1 MYTETQATELHA
13 EKTMLQDQLH
23 QKKRMLELMEQLS
36 NTGSWEMDI
45 PTGKQVWSDNY
56 YKICGL
62 KPGERESSTE
72 LAIAMIHP
80 DDRERTLFTF
90 YHAVENGQRYD
101 IKKRLVR
108 PDGEVVIVHS
118 IATPEFDEHGK
129 VCRMYGTLQDITKK
143 LKTEKALVDGIQRFN
158 LTMEA
163 ARDGLWEWDLESDTA
178 FFSPRFK
185 EMFGLDTQSDNEG
198 VLFFNK
204 RVYPADR
211 DQVLQAL
218 TLHFKHN
225 EPFLQ
230 EFRMKD
236 HLGVYTWFLVRA
248 QASWNQEGRAI
259 RMAGSITD
267 ISESKKKQKLLEDT
281 EEVAKIGSWE
291 LDFAQNKIIWN
302 ETMRQIHEVSDDF
315 VPDLNYAERFFKEG
329 APRDRMNAIFNQAI
343 LDGLDVDVELE
354 FVTAKGNERWK
365 RLTIRTEKSGDI
377 PVRMY
382 GICQDITD
390 RKRAEQ
396 TLIDLLAEKNTILES
411 ITDGFCTINRNWEV
425 TYWNRAAEVITTL
438 PREKVL
444 GKNMWKVYGD
454 AREMVFF
461 REYHRSMEAHVPVHF
476 EEYYPFIDK
485 WFEISAYPSEIGLSV
500 YFKDI
505 TQTRHLLHLQ
515 QLEQQVLEMNIK
527 KDSKIE
533 ETIRFYLTEIERLHP
548 NMICSIQKLRNN
560 KLLNWV
566 SVGLPKSYLELI
578 EGIEIG
584 PEVGS
589 CGTAAFT
596 KQTVIIPDISKDHRW
611 SKHGAIAIAHNLK
624 SCWSIPI
631 FDSNETIV
639 GTFAI
644 YHPTPKSP
652 NASEMQTITRA
663 RNILQ
668 IIIENK
674 AIEQNLKLSNERF
687 EYATQATSDAI
698 WDYDLITNTLF
709 WGDSYAR
716 LFGNENTTQQT
727 NLEFWVDRVH
737 EEDRDRV
744 LQSLLRHIQTEKGIW
759 HETYRYLRS
768 NHQYGFVSDK
778 GVAIRD
784 ENGKAVR
791 MIGAMQDITHQ
802 KEEEQQMKL
811 LESVITNAKDA
822 IMIMEVDEHLSDRV
836 VVIYANAAFTGLT
849 GYTLE
854 EIKFIPP
861 RILLG
866 PKTDETDV
874 QRVNDALKL
883 GQPIEVESI
892 NYKKNGDTFWNNCSV
907 VPIFNPK
914 GQFTH
919 VISIQKDITERKI
932 AEAERETFNQILR
945 AINQHDSLDQGMQL
959 AASLLAKHFDCP
971 YAEAWSINFKA
982 TRMMFRTCW
991 MTDPRFMSMTDA
1003 LVRHNVVFGQGLIG
1017 TTLEEKNIVYWDTL
1031 NDRPF
1036 LRKEIAKQVGL
1047 VSAIGIP
1054 IFFKAEIIAVFCLYS
1069 EKLFSKSPQ
1078 TCNLLQ
1084 SISTQIG
1091 ADIQKNRIDEE
1102 LNHFFSLSPDVLCI
1116 ASEDCY
1122 FRKINPAM
1130 VKIMEYTEAE
1140 LLSTYIPE
1148 FVHPEDRGMYLGG
1161 FKESHNELQPLMVEN
1176 RFITKSGKIVWF
1188 EWQMVPLKSEGLL
1201 YAVAKDITQKKA
1213 MDEEKKQLIEAL
1225 TNNNRELKQFS
1236 YITSHNLRSP
1246 LTNMLSVFDLL
1257 DLEHITHKET
1267 IVLID
1272 ALKKSTLHLN
1282 NTLNDLIDILIVK
1295 GNTNLTL
1302 RSIQFARVYQS
1313 VTNSI
1318 QHLIDESGAI
1328 IEIDFHE
1335 APEVVFNVEYLESIF
1350 LNLLTN
1356 SIKYS
1361 KKNENPKIK
1370 IYSYMKNKNIHL
1382 NFEDQGLGFDLE
1394 KVKDRIFGLYQKFH
1408 THKDSKGI
1416 GLYLVHSQIT
1426 ALGGSIAVESK
1437 PLEGTKFTICFK
1449 PDAS

>member
-1 MYTETQATELHA
+1 MYTETQAAELHA
-13 EKTMLQDQLH
+13 EKTILQDQLH
-23 QKKRMLELMEQLS
+23 QKKRMLELMEHLS

-72 LAIAMIHP
+72 LSITMIHP
-80 DDRERTLFTF
+80 DDRERTLFAF

-108 PDGEVVIVHS
+108 PDGEVVSVHS

-129 VCRMYGTLQDITKK
+129 VRRMYGTLQDITKR

-204 RVYPADR
+204 RVYADDR

-230 EFRMKD
+230 EFRIKD
-236 HLGVYTWFLVRA
+236 HLGVYNWFLLRA
-248 QASWNQEGRAI
+248 QASWNEEGRAI

-291 LDFAQNKIIWN
+291 LDFGQNKISWN
-302 ETMRQIHEVSDDF
+302 ETMRQIHEVADDF
-315 VPDLNYAERFFKEG
+315 VPDLNYAERFFKAG

-343 LDGLDVDVELE
+343 QDGLDVDVELE

-365 RLTIRTEKSGDI
+365 RLTIRTEKSGDT

-396 TLIDLLAEKNTILES
+396 TLMYLLAEKNTILES
-411 ITDGFCTINRNWEV
+411 ITDGFCTISRNWEV

-461 REYHRSMEAHVPVHF
+461 REYHRAMETHVPVHF

-505 TQTRHLLHLQ
+505 TQTRHLMHLQ

-533 ETIRFYLTEIERLHP
+533 ETIHFYLTSIEQLHP
-548 NMICSIQKLRNN
+548 GMLCSILKVYNN
-560 KLLNWV
+560 QLFNWV
-566 SVGLPKSYLELI
+566 SIRLPAAYLDKIDGLD
-578 EGIEIG
+578 IG
-584 PEVGS
+584 PAVGS
-589 CGTAAFT
+589 CGTAAYL
-596 KQTVIIPDISKDHRW
+596 KETVIVSDISKDHRW
-611 SKHGAIAIAHNLK
+611 TVDRDLALVNNLK

-644 YHPTPKSP
+644 YHHIPKSP

-668 IIIENK
+668 IIIDNK
-674 AIEQNLKLSNERF
+674 AIEQDLKLSNERF

-698 WDYDLITNTLF
+698 WDFDLITKTLF

-716 LFGNENTTQQT
+716 LFGNENTSQQT
-727 NLEFWVDRVH
+727 NLEFWADRIH
-737 EEDRDRV
+737 EEDRERV
-744 LQSLLRHIQTEKGIW
+744 LQSLLQHIQLETGIW

-768 NHQYGFVSDK
+768 NHHYGFVSDK
-778 GVAIRD
+778 GVVIRD
-784 ENGKAVR
+784 ENGKGLR

-822 IMIMEVDEHLSDRV
+822 IMIMEVDEHLPNRTLI
-836 VVIYANAAFTGLT
+836 IYSNAAFTSLT

-854 EIKFIPP
+854 EIKLMPP

-866 PKTDETDV
+866 PKTDEQEV
-874 QRVNDALKL
+874 QRVNVSLQL
-883 GQPIEVESI
+883 GQPIEVELI

-907 VPIFNPK
+907 VPIFNQK

-919 VISIQKDITERKI
+919 VISIQKDVTERKI

-959 AASLLAKHFDCP
+959 AASHLAKHFDCP

-991 MTDPRFMSMTDA
+991 STHPRFNSMTDG
-1003 LVRHNVVFGQGLIG
+1003 LVQNVVVHGQGMIG
-1017 TTLEEKNIVYWDTL
+1017 TTLEQKSIVYWDTL
-1031 NDRPF
+1031 HDRPF
-1036 LRKEIAKQVGL
+1036 IRKHIAKEAGL

-1054 IFFKAEIIAVFCLYS
+1054 IFFKEEIIAVFCLYS
-1069 EKLFSKSPQ
+1069 AIPFSKSPQ
-1078 TCNLLQ
+1078 NCNLLA
-1084 SISTQIG
+1084 SISKQIG

-1102 LNHFFSLSPDVLCI
+1102 LNHFFTLSPDIMCI
-1116 ASEDCY
+1116 ISEDGY
-1122 FRKINPAM
+1122 FKKINPALIRI
-1130 VKIMEYTEAE
+1130 VAFSEAE
-1140 LLSTYIPE
+1140 LLAHPVRN
-1148 FVHPEDRGMYLGG
+1148 FVHPEDRVAYRTEIHKTLY
-1161 FKESHNELQPLMVEN
+1161 KTDTLQFEN
-1176 RFITKSGKIVWF
+1176 RFITKTGNIVWF
-1188 EWQMVPLKSEGLL
+1188 EWEMIPLKSEGLI

-1246 LTNMLSVFDLL
+1246 LTNMLSVFELL
-1257 DLEHITHKET
+1257 NLEHITHKET

-1302 RSIQFARVYQS
+1302 RPIQFAQVYQS

-1328 IEIDFHE
+1328 IETHFHE
-1335 APEVVFNVEYLESIF
+1335 APEVVFNSEYLESIF
-1350 LNLLTN
+1350 LNMLTN

-1361 KKNENPKIK
+1361 KENENPKIK
-1370 IYSYMKNKNIHL
+1370 IYSYVKNKNIHL

-1408 THKDSKGI
+1408 AHKDSKGI
-1416 GLYLVHSQIT
+1416 GLYLVHSQVT
-1426 ALGGSIAVESK
+1426 ALGGSVTVESK

>member
-1 MYTETQATELHA
+1 
-13 EKTMLQDQLH
+13 
-23 QKKRMLELMEQLS
+23 
-36 NTGSWEMDI
+36 MD
-45 PTGKQVWSDNY
+45 
-56 YKICGL
+56 
-62 KPGERESSTE
+62 
-72 LAIAMIHP
+72 A
-80 DDRERTLFTF
+80 
-90 YHAVENGQRYD
+90 
-101 IKKRLVR
+101 
-108 PDGEVVIVHS
+108 
-118 IATPEFDEHGK
+118 HGK
-129 VCRMYGTLQDITKK
+129 VRRFYGTLQDITKR
-143 LKTEKALVDGIQRFN
+143 LKTEKALIDGMQRFN

-163 ARDGLWEWDLESDTA
+163 ARDGLCEWDLESDTA
-178 FFSPRFK
+178 YFSPRFK
-185 EMFGLDTQSDNEG
+185 EMFGLDAQMDNEG
-198 VLFFNK
+198 VLFFNN
-204 RVYPADR
+204 RVHPNDR
-211 DQVLQAL
+211 DCVLQAV

-230 EFRMKD
+230 EFRMKN
-236 HLGVYTWFLVRA
+236 HLGVYGWFLVRA
-248 QASWNQEGRAI
+248 QASWNEEGRAV
-259 RMAGSITD
+259 RMAGSVTD
-267 ISESKKKQKLLEDT
+267 ISENKRKQNLLEDT
-281 EEVAKIGSWE
+281 AEIAQIGSWE
-291 LDFAQNKIIWN
+291 LDFAQNKISWN
-302 ETMRQIHEVSDDF
+302 ETMRQIHEVADDF
-315 VPDLNYAERFFKEG
+315 VPDLNYAERFFKAG
-329 APRDRMNAIFNQAI
+329 ARRDRMNAIFNEAM
-343 LDGLDVDVELE
+343 LTGVDVDVELE
-354 FVTAKGNERWK
+354 FVTAKGNDRWK

-382 GICQDITD
+382 GICQDITN

-396 TLIDLLAEKNTILES
+396 TLMDLLAEKNTILES

-425 TYWNRAAEVITTL
+425 TYWNRAAEVISTM

-461 REYHRSMEAHVPVHF
+461 REYHRAMEAHVPVHF
-476 EEYYPFIDK
+476 EEYYPFVGK

-505 TQTRHLLHLQ
+505 TQTRHLLQLQ
-515 QLEQQVLEMNIK
+515 QLEQQVLELNIQ

-533 ETIRFYLTEIERLHP
+533 ETIHFYLNAIEQLHP
-548 NMICSIQKLRNN
+548 GMLCSIQKVRNN
-560 KLLNWV
+560 QLLNWV
-566 SVGLPKSYLELI
+566 SISLPKLYTDQI
-578 EGIEIG
+578 EGIYVG

-589 CGTAAFT
+589 CGTAAYS
-596 KQTVIIPDISKDHRW
+596 KQTVIVSDISTDHRW
-611 SKHGAIAIAHNLK
+611 KDYKDIAQVYHLK
-624 SCWSIPI
+624 SCWSMPI

-639 GTFAI
+639 GTFAM
-644 YHPTPKSP
+644 YHQTPKSP
-652 NASEMQTITRA
+652 NDSEMQTITRA

-674 AIEQNLKLSNERF
+674 AIEQDLKLSNERF

-698 WDYDLITNTLF
+698 WDFDLITNTLY

-716 LFGNENTTQQT
+716 LFGDDNTPQQT
-727 NLEFWVDRVH
+727 NLKFWVDRIH
-737 EEDRDRV
+737 EEDRKRV
-744 LQSLLRHIQTEKGIW
+744 LQSLLQHIQSENGIW

-768 NHQYGFVSDK
+768 NRQFGFVSDK
-778 GVAIRD
+778 GVVIRD
-784 ENGKAVR
+784 EHGKGLR
-791 MIGAMQDITHQ
+791 MIGAMQDVTHQ

-822 IMIMEVDEHLSDRV
+822 ILILEMQEPPQQNGTI
-836 VVIYANAAFTGLT
+836 IYVNAAFTNLT
-849 GYTLE
+849 GYTAE
-854 EIKFIPP
+854 EIKHLPP

-866 PKTDETDV
+866 PLTDESAI
-874 QRVNDALKL
+874 QRVNKALQL
-883 GQPIEVESI
+883 GQPIEVEVI

-907 VPIFNPK
+907 VPIFNQK

-919 VISIQKDITERKI
+919 VISIQKDVTERKI

-945 AINQHDSLDQGMQL
+945 AINQHESLDQGMQL
-959 AASLLAKHFDCP
+959 AASHLAKHFDCP

-982 TRMMFRTCW
+982 TRMVFRTCW
-991 MTDPRFMSMTDA
+991 MAHSRFNSMTDA
-1003 LVRHNVVFGQGLIG
+1003 LVQHNVVYGHGLIG
-1017 TTLEEKNIVYWDTL
+1017 TVLEQKNIVYWETL
-1031 NDRPF
+1031 DDRPF
-1036 LRKEIAKQVGL
+1036 IRKEVAKQMGL
-1047 VSAIGIP
+1047 ASAIGIP

-1069 EKLFSKSPQ
+1069 EKLFSKLPLSS
-1078 TCNLLQ
+1078 NLLQ

-1148 FVHPEDRGMYLGG
+1148 FVHPEDRGMYLSG
-1161 FKESHNELQPLMVEN
+1161 FKESHDEFQPLIFEN
-1176 RFITKSGKIVWF
+1176 RFLTKSGKTVWF
-1188 EWQMVPLKSEGLL
+1188 EWQMIPLKSEGLI
-1201 YAVAKDITQKKA
+1201 YAVAKDITQKKG

-1236 YITSHNLRSP
+1236 YITSHNLRAP
-1246 LTNMLSVFDLL
+1246 LTNMLSVFELL
-1257 DLEHITHKET
+1257 NENHITHKET
-1267 IVLID
+1267 AVLIE
-1272 ALKKSTLHLN
+1272 ALKTSTLHLN

-1302 RSIQFARVYQS
+1302 RAIQFALVYQS

-1328 IEIDFHE
+1328 IETNFIE
-1335 APEVVFNVEYLESIF
+1335 APEVVFNSEYLESTF
-1350 LNLLTN
+1350 LNMLTN
-1356 SIKYS
+1356 SIKYC
-1361 KKNENPKIK
+1361 KENEKPKIK
-1370 IYSYMKNKNIHL
+1370 IYSYVKNKNIHL

-1408 THKDSKGI
+1408 NHEDSKGI
-1416 GLYLVHSQIT
+1416 GLYLVHSQVT
-1426 ALGGSIAVESK
+1426 ALGGSITVESK

>member
-1 MYTETQATELHA
+1 
-13 EKTMLQDQLH
+13 MLDLVEH
-23 QKKRMLELMEQLS
+23 LS
-36 NTGSWEMDI
+36 NTGSWELDLH
-45 PTGKQVWSDNY
+45 TGAQIWSDNY

-62 KPGERESSTE
+62 VPQEKEASNALALE
-72 LAIAMIHP
+72 LVHP
-80 DDRERTLFTF
+80 DDRERTLQTF
-90 YHAVENGQRYD
+90 YHALDNGLRYD
-101 IKKRLVR
+101 IKKRLIR
-108 PDGEVVIVHS
+108 PDGEIIYVHS
-118 IATPEFDEHGK
+118 IATPEFDAYGK
-129 VCRMYGTLQDITKK
+129 VSRFYGTLQDITKR
-143 LKTEKALVDGIQRFN
+143 LKTEKALIEGMQRYN
-158 LTMEA
+158 LTLEA

-185 EMFGLDTQSDNEG
+185 EMFGLDTQTNNEG
-198 VLFFNK
+198 VLFFNN
-204 RVYPADR
+204 RVHPDDR
-211 DQVLQAL
+211 DGVLNAL

-225 EPFLQ
+225 EPFQ
-230 EFRMKD
+230 KEFRMKA
-236 HLGVYTWFLVRA
+236 LGGVFSWFLVRA
-248 QASWNQEGRAI
+248 QASWNQEGRAV
-259 RMAGSITD
+259 RMAGSVTD
-267 ISESKKKQKLLEDT
+267 ISENKKKQKLLEDT
-281 EEVAKIGSWE
+281 ATVAKIGSWE
-291 LDFAQNKIIWN
+291 FDLVQNKVVWN
-302 ETMRQIHEVSDDF
+302 EIMREIHEVDDDF
-315 VPDLNYAERFFKEG
+315 VPDHHNADRFFKEG
-329 APRDRMNAIFNQAI
+329 PMRNRVNAIFNQAI
-343 LDGLDVDVELE
+343 QEDQDIDVELE

-365 RLTIRTEKSGDI
+365 RLTIRTEKSGETPI
-377 PVRMY
+377 RMY

-390 RKRAEQ
+390 RKLAEQ

-411 ITDGFCTINRNWEV
+411 ITDGFCTINRNWVV

-461 REYHRSMEAHVPVHF
+461 REYHRAMEAHVPVHF

-533 ETIRFYLTEIERLHP
+533 ETIRFYLTSIEHLHP
-548 NMICSIQKLRNN
+548 GMFCSIQKVYNN
-560 KLLNWV
+560 QIFNWV
-566 SVGLPKSYLELI
+566 SIRLPQTYLDAIDGVQVGPAI
-578 EGIEIG
+578 
-584 PEVGS
+584 GS
-589 CGTAAFT
+589 CGTAAYF
-596 KQTVIIPDISKDHRW
+596 KQTVIVSDISTDHRW
-611 SKHGAIAIAHNLK
+611 KDFKDTAQVHNLK

-639 GTFAI
+639 GTFAL

-652 NASEMQTITRA
+652 NVSEMQTITRA

-698 WDYDLITNTLF
+698 WDFDLQNNTLY
-709 WGDSYAR
+709 WGDSYAD
-716 LFGNENTTQQT
+716 LFGNGIVDQQT
-727 NLEFWVDRVH
+727 NLQYWIDRIH
-737 EEDRDRV
+737 EEDRVRV
-744 LQSLLRHIQTEKGIW
+744 LGSLQRHIQSEIGIW
-759 HETYRYLRS
+759 YETYRYMRA
-768 NHQYGFVSDK
+768 NGQFGFVSDK
-778 GVAIRD
+778 GVVIRD
-784 ENGKAVR
+784 KHGNGIR
-791 MIGAMQDITHQ
+791 MIGAMQDITRQ

-822 IMIMEVDEHLSDRV
+822 IMIMEISDETPQSA
-836 VVIYANAAFTGLT
+836 VIIYVNEAFTSLT
-849 GYTLE
+849 GYTSD
-854 EIKFIPP
+854 EIKFKKP

-866 PKTDETDV
+866 PLTDEAEI
-874 QRVNDALKL
+874 QRVNNALKS
-883 GQPIEVESI
+883 GQPIEVELI
-892 NYKKNGDTFWNNCSV
+892 NYRKNGETFWNNCSV
-907 VPIFNPK
+907 VPNFNPK

-919 VISIQKDITERKI
+919 VISIQKDVTERKI
-932 AEAERETFNQILR
+932 AEAEQETFNLILR
-945 AINQHDSLDQGMQL
+945 AINQHESLDQGLQI
-959 AASLLAKHFDCP
+959 AASHLAKHFDCP
-971 YAEAWSINFKA
+971 YSEAWSINFNA

-991 MTDPRFMSMTDA
+991 MAHPRFHIMTEA
-1003 LVRHNVVFGQGLIG
+1003 LVQHNVVHGQGLIG
-1017 TTLEEKNIVYWDTL
+1017 STLQHKDIMYWNSL
-1031 NDRPF
+1031 EDRPF
-1036 LRKEIAKQVGL
+1036 IRKEVAKQLGL
-1047 VSAIGIP
+1047 SCAVGIP
-1054 IFFKAEIIAVFCLYS
+1054 IFFKEEIIAVFCLYS
-1069 EKLFSKSPQ
+1069 EKLLINAPADN
-1078 TCNLLQ
+1078 NLLR
-1084 SISTQIG
+1084 SISKQIG
-1091 ADIQKNRIDEE
+1091 VDIQKNRTDDE
-1102 LNHFFSLSPDVLCI
+1102 LNHFFTLSPDIMCI
-1116 ASEDCY
+1116 ISEDGY
-1122 FRKINPAM
+1122 FKKVNPAL
-1130 VKIMEYTEAE
+1130 IRILETSESA
-1140 LLSTYIPE
+1140 LLAHLITNY
-1148 FVHPEDRGMYLGG
+1148 VHPEDKTAYQIEIL
-1161 FKESHNELQPLMVEN
+1161 KSQHATETLQFEN
-1176 RFITKSGKIVWF
+1176 RLITQTGKIVWF
-1188 EWQMVPLKSEGLL
+1188 EWEMVPLKSEGLI
-1201 YAVAKDITQKKA
+1201 YAVAKDITQKKT

-1236 YITSHNLRSP
+1236 YITSHNLRPP

-1257 DLEHITHKET
+1257 NLDHIHHKET
-1267 IVLID
+1267 AVLID

-1302 RSIQFARVYQS
+1302 RSIQFAQVYQS

-1356 SIKYS
+1356 SIKYT
-1361 KKNENPKIK
+1361 KKNDNPKIK
-1370 IYSYMKNKNIHL
+1370 IYSYVENKNIHL

>member
-1 MYTETQATELHA
+1 MSTKSPSTKSLEQNANLYQ
-13 EKTMLQDQLH
+13 QLH
-23 QKKRMLELMEQLS
+23 QKKRMLDLVEHLS
-36 NTGSWEMDI
+36 NTGSWELDLH
-45 PTGKQVWSDNY
+45 TGAQIWSDNY

-62 KPGERESSTE
+62 VPQEKEASNALALE
-72 LAIAMIHP
+72 LVHP
-80 DDRERTLFTF
+80 DDRERTLQTF
-90 YHAVENGQRYD
+90 YYALDNGLRYD
-101 IKKRLVR
+101 IKKRLIR
-108 PDGEVVIVHS
+108 PDGEIIYVHS
-118 IATPEFDEHGK
+118 IATPEFDAYGK
-129 VCRMYGTLQDITKK
+129 VSRFYGTLQDITKR
-143 LKTEKALVDGIQRFN
+143 LKTEKALIEGMQRYN
-158 LTMEA
+158 LTLEA

-185 EMFGLDTQSDNEG
+185 EMFGLEAQIDVEG
-198 VLFFNK
+198 VLFFNN
-204 RVYPADR
+204 RVHPDDR
-211 DQVLQAL
+211 DRVLQAL

-236 HLGVYTWFLVRA
+236 HLGVYNWFLVRA
-248 QASWNQEGRAI
+248 QASWNEEGRAT

-291 LDFAQNKIIWN
+291 LDFAQNKITWN

-343 LDGLDVDVELE
+343 LDGEDVDVELE

-390 RKRAEQ
+390 RKHAEQ
-396 TLIDLLAEKNTILES
+396 TLMDLLAEKNTILES
-411 ITDGFCTINRNWEV
+411 ITDGFCTINRNWVV

-454 AREMVFF
+454 AKDMLFYK
-461 REYHRSMEAHVPVHF
+461 EYYRAMDEHVPVHF
-476 EEYYPFIDK
+476 EEYYPIIDK
-485 WFEISAYPSEIGLSV
+485 WLEISAYPSEIGLSV

-505 TQTRHLLHLQ
+505 SQTRHLLQLQ

-533 ETIRFYLTEIERLHP
+533 DTIHFYLTAIEQLHP
-548 NMICSIQKLRNN
+548 NMFCSIQKLRNN
-560 KLLNWV
+560 RLYSWV
-566 SVGLPKSYLELI
+566 SIRLPKFYLDSI

-589 CGTAAFT
+589 CGTAAYT
-596 KQTVIIPDISKDHRW
+596 KQTVIASDIGKDPLW
-611 SKHGAIAIAHNLK
+611 ASCKSFALEYNLR

-639 GTFAI
+639 GTFAM

-652 NASEMQTITRA
+652 NVSEMQTITRA

-698 WDYDLITNTLF
+698 WDFDLQNNTLY
-709 WGDSYAR
+709 WGDSYAD
-716 LFGNENTTQQT
+716 LFGNGIVDQQT
-727 NLEFWVDRVH
+727 NLQYWIDRIH
-737 EEDRDRV
+737 EEDRVRV
-744 LQSLLRHIQTEKGIW
+744 LGSLQRHIQSEIGIW
-759 HETYRYLRS
+759 YETYRYMRA
-768 NHQYGFVSDK
+768 NGQFGFVSDK
-778 GVAIRD
+778 GVVIRD
-784 ENGKAVR
+784 KHGNGIR
-791 MIGAMQDITHQ
+791 MIGAMQDITRQ

-822 IMIMEVDEHLSDRV
+822 IMIMEISDETPQSA
-836 VVIYANAAFTGLT
+836 VIIYVNEAFTSLT
-849 GYTLE
+849 GYTSD
-854 EIKFIPP
+854 EIKFKKP

-866 PKTDETDV
+866 PLTDEAEI
-874 QRVNDALKL
+874 QRVNNALKS
-883 GQPIEVESI
+883 GQPIEVELI
-892 NYKKNGDTFWNNCSV
+892 NYRKNGETFWNNCSI
-907 VPIFNPK
+907 VPNFNPK

-919 VISIQKDITERKI
+919 VISIQKDVTERKI
-932 AEAERETFNQILR
+932 AEAEQETFNLILR
-945 AINQHDSLDQGMQL
+945 AINQHESLDQGLQI
-959 AASLLAKHFDCP
+959 AASHLAKHFNCP
-971 YAEAWSINFKA
+971 YSEAWSINFNA
-982 TRMMFRTCW
+982 TRMMFRTSW
-991 MTDPRFMSMTDA
+991 MQDTRFRIMSKD
-1003 LVRHNVVFGQGLIG
+1003 LSLNNVTYGQGLIG
-1017 TTLEEKNIVYWDTL
+1017 STLQHKNILYWETL
-1031 NDRPF
+1031 GDRPF
-1036 LRKEIAKQVGL
+1036 LRKEVAKKEGIVCA
-1047 VSAIGIP
+1047 VGIP
-1054 IFFKAEIIAVFCLYS
+1054 IFFKDEVIAVFCLYS
-1069 EKLFSKSPQ
+1069 EKQFPFSPENN
-1078 TCNLLQ
+1078 NLLNT
-1084 SISTQIG
+1084 ISKQIG
-1091 ADIQKNRIDEE
+1091 VDIQKNRTDDE
-1102 LNHFFSLSPDVLCI
+1102 LNHFFTLSPDIMCI
-1116 ASEDCY
+1116 ISEDGY
-1122 FRKINPAM
+1122 FKKINPALIR
-1130 VKIMEYTEAE
+1130 IMESTEFE
-1140 LLSTYIPE
+1140 LLAHSIKD
-1148 FVHPEDRGMYLGG
+1148 FVHPDDKAHYQMEIHKT
-1161 FKESHNELQPLMVEN
+1161 KELITSLQFEN
-1176 RFITKSGKIVWF
+1176 RFVTKTGKVVWF
-1188 EWQMVPLKSEGLL
+1188 EWEMIPLKSEGLI

>member
-1 MYTETQATELHA
+1 MSTQTQSTELPDQKA
-13 EKTMLQDQLH
+13 MLLEQLQ
-23 QKKRMLELMEQLS
+23 QKERMLDLMEQLS
-36 NTGSWEMDI
+36 GTGSWELDLG
-45 PTGKQVWSDNY
+45 TGTQRWSDNY

-62 KPGERESSTE
+62 VPQEKESSNDLALE
-72 LAIAMIHP
+72 LVHP
-80 DDRERTLFTF
+80 DDRDRTLQTF
-90 YHAVENGQRYD
+90 YHALEHGLRYD
-101 IKKRLVR
+101 IKKRLVC
-108 PDGEVVIVHS
+108 PDGKIIHVHS
-118 IATPEFDEHGK
+118 IATPEFDLDGK
-129 VCRMYGTLQDITKK
+129 VRRYYGTIQDITKR
-143 LKTEKALVDGIQRFN
+143 LKTEKALIDGMQRFN
-158 LTMEA
+158 LTIEA
-163 ARDGLWEWDLESDTA
+163 ARDGIWEWDLESDTA

-185 EMFGLDTQSDNEG
+185 EMFGLEAEIDVEG
-198 VLFFNK
+198 VLFFNN
-204 RVYPADR
+204 RVHPDDR
-211 DQVLQAL
+211 DRVLQAL

-236 HLGVYTWFLVRA
+236 HLGGYNWFLVRA
-248 QASWNQEGRAI
+248 QASWNEEGRAI

-291 LDFAQNKIIWN
+291 LDLGQNKISWN

-329 APRDRMNAIFNQAI
+329 ARRDRMNEIFNAAI
-343 LDGLDVDVELE
+343 LTGEDVDVELE
-354 FVTAKGNERWK
+354 FVTAKGNDRWK
-365 RLTIRTEKSGDI
+365 RLTIRTEKSGDT

-396 TLIDLLAEKNTILES
+396 TLMDLLAEKNTILES

-461 REYHRSMEAHVPVHF
+461 REYHRAMEAHVPVHF
-476 EEYYPFIDK
+476 EEYYPFVDK
-485 WFEISAYPSEIGLSV
+485 WFEISAYPSAIGLSV

-505 TQTRHLLHLQ
+505 SQTRHLIQLQ

-533 ETIRFYLTEIERLHP
+533 ETIRFYLTSIEQLHP
-548 NMICSIQKLRNN
+548 GMLCSIQKVYNN
-560 KLLNWV
+560 QIFNWISIHLPQTYLDITDGV
-566 SVGLPKSYLELI
+566 YVGPA
-578 EGIEIG
+578 
-584 PEVGS
+584 VGS
-589 CGTAAFT
+589 CGTAAYL
-596 KQTVIIPDISKDHRW
+596 KQTVIVSDISTDHRW
-611 SKHGAIAIAHNLK
+611 KDYKDIAQAHNLK

-639 GTFAI
+639 GTFAL
-644 YHPTPKSP
+644 YHQTPKSP
-652 NASEMQTITRA
+652 NASEMQTIMRA

-668 IIIENK
+668 TIIENK

-716 LFGNENTTQQT
+716 LFGSEITAQQT
-727 NLEFWVDRVH
+727 NLEFWVDRIH
-737 EEDRDRV
+737 EEDRERV
-744 LQSLLRHIQTEKGIW
+744 LQSLLKHIQLETGIW

-768 NHQYGFVSDK
+768 NHHYGFVSDK
-778 GVAIRD
+778 GVVIRD
-784 ENGKAVR
+784 ENGKGLR
-791 MIGAMQDITHQ
+791 MIGAMQDITQQ

-822 IMIMEVDEHLSDRV
+822 IMIMEVGEHLPNRTLI
-836 VVIYANAAFTGLT
+836 IYANAAFTSLT

-854 EIKFIPP
+854 EIKLTPP

-866 PKTDETDV
+866 PKTDEQEV
-874 QRVNDALKL
+874 QRVNVSLQL
-883 GQPIEVESI
+883 GQPIEVELI

-907 VPIFNPK
+907 VPIFNQK

-919 VISIQKDITERKI
+919 VISIQKDVTERKI

-959 AASLLAKHFDCP
+959 AASHLAKHFDCP

-991 MTDPRFMSMTDA
+991 STHPRFNSMTDG
-1003 LVRHNVVFGQGLIG
+1003 LVQNVVVYGQGLIG
-1017 TTLEEKNIVYWDTL
+1017 NTLEQKSIVYWDTL
-1031 NDRPF
+1031 HDRPF
-1036 LRKEIAKQVGL
+1036 IRKHIAKEAGL

-1054 IFFKAEIIAVFCLYS
+1054 IFFKEEIIAVFCLYS
-1069 EKLFSKSPQ
+1069 EKVYPKSPQ
-1078 TCNLLQ
+1078 GCNLLQ

-1148 FVHPEDRGMYLGG
+1148 FVHPEDRSMYLGG
-1161 FKESHNELQPLMVEN
+1161 FKESHNEFQPLIFEN

-1246 LTNMLSVFDLL
+1246 LTNMLSVFELL
-1257 DLEHITHKET
+1257 NLEHITHKET

-1302 RSIQFARVYQS
+1302 RSILFERVYQS

-1328 IEIDFHE
+1328 IETNFHE
-1335 APEVVFNVEYLESIF
+1335 APHVVFNSEYLESIF

-1361 KKNENPKIK
+1361 KENEKPKIK
-1370 IYSYMKNKNIHL
+1370 IYSYVKNKNIHL
-1382 NFEDQGLGFDLE
+1382 SFEDQGLGFDLE

-1408 THKDSKGI
+1408 AHKDSKGI
-1416 GLYLVHSQIT
+1416 GLYLVHSQVT